1 MRKTQ
6 LLPTRLAHQKIERH
20 GFGEGN
26 IRMPKLNCIF
36 MRVLRE
42 ELPATEILILRY
54 YSERKGKKVLS
65 HCWHKLCNISRIS
78 RFYYTH
84 TFSFLFRFF
93 DGSWQFF
100 RESRQLPK
108 TSTQIS
114 VVYPNAWPGISMAD
128 SYINYCPTKWRSI
141 SPQAGLLLSPANLKV
156 LGRPAWS
163 LIQNSTRQV
172 SVLVQWVHAMLF

>member
-1 MRKTQ
+1 VEMRKTQ

-54 YSERKGKKVLS
+54 YSKRKGKEVLS

-114 VVYPNAWPGISMAD
+114 VV
-128 SYINYCPTKWRSI
+128 CPCDCQYLFLFMCVLRLL
-141 SPQAGLLLSPANLKV
+141 GLSAKAYFWLQI
-156 LGRPAWS
+156 
-163 LIQNSTRQV
+163 LIDT
-172 SVLVQWVHAMLF
+172 